1 MNDPTPARKSG
12 RARRTGAYTPRE
24 RLELLRQV
32 AAGATGPVCPR
43 CGSSCT
49 VIRAGPRGDVSYVR
63 DRVVVRCAA
72 CRRSVVAEA
81 ERMESR

>member
-1 MNDPTPARKSG
+1 MNHFTPAPKSG
-12 RARRTGAYTPRE
+12 RARKTGAYTPGE

-32 AAGATGPVCPR
+32 APGAPGPVCPR

-49 VIRAGPRGDVSYVR
+49 VIRTGPRGDVSYVR
-63 DRVVVRCAA
+63 DRVVVRCAP

-81 ERMESR
+81 ERMEPR